1 MRGPVVQRDKE
12 TKANSGE
19 FWSFKQLNS
28 LVMRQ
33 IICAGL
39 GIYVDLRIND
49 AGSIQKFG
57 RLQMTVFKSIA
68 IASALVAGTA
78 ATAQERFIT
87 IGTGGQTGVY
97 FVVGQSICRLVN
109 RGTADHNLKCTA
121 PSTGGSIANINAIK
135 AGDMDMGV
143 AQSDWQYHAYNGT
156 SEFEGKQFDKERAVF
171 SVHSEPFT
179 VVARADSGVSSF
191 DELFGKR
198 VNVGNPGS
206 GQRAT
211 MDVVLNAMGKS
222 DADFALASEL
232 KPAEQSAALGDNKVD
247 AIIYTV
253 GHPNGSIQ
261 EATSTVDA
269 KLVDV
274 NGPAIDKLVEE
285 NPYYAKATIPGGM
298 YANNPDDT
306 ETFGV
311 KATFVT
317 SSDVPDEVV
326 YTVVK
331 AVFDNFDRFKGL
343 HPAFAD
349 LKEEDMISA
358 GLSAPLHPGA
368 EKYYKERGWIQ

>member
-1 MRGPVVQRDKE
+1 MKTFRK
-12 TKANSGE
+12 TA
-19 FWSFKQLNS
+19 L
-28 LVMRQ
+28 
-33 IICAGL
+33 A
-39 GIYVDLRIND
+39 
-49 AGSIQKFG
+49 A
-57 RLQMTVFKSIA
+57 A
-68 IASALVAGTA
+68 IAVSATAVA
-78 ATAQERFIT
+78 AQERFIT

-97 FVVGQSICRLVN
+97 YVVGQSICRLVN
-109 RGTADHNLKCTA
+109 RGTAEHNLKCTA
-121 PSTGGSIANINAIK
+121 PSTGGSIANINAIS

-143 AQSDWQYHAYNGT
+143 AQSDWQYHAYNGS
-156 SEFEGKQFDKERAVF
+156 SEFEGKQFDKLRAVF
-171 SVHSEPFT
+171 SVHGEPFT
-179 VVARADSGVSSF
+179 VVARSDSGAESF
-191 DELFGKR
+191 DDLFGKR

-222 DADFALASEL
+222 TDDFLLASEL

-247 AIIYTV
+247 AIVYTV

-261 EATSTVDA
+261 EATSTVEA
-269 KLVDV
+269 KILPVTGD
-274 NGPAIDKLVEE
+274 AIDKLVAD

-298 YANNPDDT
+298 YAGTDSDV

-317 SSDVPDEVV
+317 SADVPDDVV

-343 HPAFAD
+343 HPAFGTLA
-349 LKEEDMISA
+349 EEDMISA

-368 EKYYKERGWIQ
+368 EKYYRERGWIE

>member
-1 MRGPVVQRDKE
+1 MNIFLKS
-12 TKANSGE
+12 A
-19 FWSFKQLNS
+19 FA
-28 LVMRQ
+28 
-33 IICAGL
+33 AGL
-39 GIYVDLRIND
+39 AV
-49 AGSIQKFG
+49 
-57 RLQMTVFKSIA
+57 
-68 IASALVAGTA
+68 SATAVA
-78 ATAQERFIT
+78 AQERFIT

-109 RGTADHNLKCTA
+109 RGTAEHNLKCTA

-156 SEFEGKQFDKERAVF
+156 SQFEGDKFDNLRAVF
-171 SVHSEPFT
+171 SVHGEPFT
-179 VVARADSGVSSF
+179 VVARADSGVTTF
-191 DELFGKR
+191 EDLFGKR

-269 KLVDV
+269 KLVPV
-274 NGPAIDKLVEE
+274 TGEAIDKLVAD
-285 NPYYAKATIPGGM
+285 NPYYAKATIPGGL
-298 YANNPDDT
+298 YAGNDEDV

-317 SSDVPDEVV
+317 SADVPDDVV

-343 HPAFAD
+343 HPAFAN
-349 LKEEDMISA
+349 LTEEEMISG

-368 EKYYKERGWIQ
+368 EQYYKERGWLQ

>member
-1 MRGPVVQRDKE
+1 MKMW
-12 TKANSGE
+12 KAGAILSAA
-19 FWSFKQLNS
+19 L
-28 LVMRQ
+28 L
-33 IICAGL
+33 AGH
-39 GIYVDLRIND
+39 
-49 AGSIQKFG
+49 
-57 RLQMTVFKSIA
+57 T
-68 IASALVAGTA
+68 
-78 ATAQERFIT
+78 ATAQEKFIT

-109 RGTADHNLKCTA
+109 RGTAEHNLKCTA

-143 AQSDWQYHAYNGT
+143 AQSDWQFHAYNG
-156 SEFEGKQFDKERAVF
+156 SSQFEGDKFDKLRAVF
-171 SVHSEPFT
+171 SVHGEPFT
-179 VVARADSGVSSF
+179 VVARADSGVSTF
-191 DELFGKR
+191 DDLFGKR

-211 MDVVLNAMGKS
+211 MDVVLEAMGKS
-222 DADFALASEL
+222 SDDFALASEL

-269 KLVDV
+269 KLVSV
-274 NGPAIDKLVEE
+274 TGEAIDKLVAD
-285 NPYYAKATIPGGM
+285 NPYYAKAVIPGGL
-298 YANNPDDT
+298 YKGNDADV

-317 SSDVPDEVV
+317 SADVDDEVV

-343 HPAFAD
+343 HPAFAN
-349 LKEEDMISA
+349 LKEEEMIA
-358 GLSAPLHPGA
+358 DGLSAPLHPGA
-368 EKYYKERGWIQ
+368 EKYYKERGWIN

>member
-1 MRGPVVQRDKE
+1 MKM
-12 TKANSGE
+12 
-19 FWSFKQLNS
+19 L
-28 LVMRQ
+28 
-33 IICAGL
+33 
-39 GIYVDLRIND
+39 
-49 AGSIQKFG
+49 KFG
-57 RLQMTVFKSIA
+57 A
-68 IASALVAGTA
+68 ILSAAVLVGHTA
-78 ATAQERFIT
+78 AAQEKFIT

-109 RGTADHNLKCTA
+109 RGTAEHNLKCTA

-143 AQSDWQYHAYNGT
+143 AQSDWQFHAYNGS
-156 SEFEGKQFDKERAVF
+156 SEFEGNKFDNLRAVF
-171 SVHSEPFT
+171 SVHGEPFT
-179 VVARADSGVSSF
+179 VVARADSGITTF
-191 DELFGKR
+191 DDLFGKR

-211 MDVVLNAMGKS
+211 MDVVLNAMGRS
-222 DADFALASEL
+222 SADFALASEL

-269 KLVDV
+269 KLVSVTGD
-274 NGPAIDKLVEE
+274 AIDKLIAD
-285 NPYYAKATIPGGM
+285 NSYYAKAVIPGGL
-298 YANNPDDT
+298 YKGNDADV

-317 SSDVPDEVV
+317 SADVDDEVV

-343 HPAFAD
+343 HPAFAN
-349 LKEEDMISA
+349 LKEEEMISA

-368 EKYYKERGWIQ
+368 EKYYRERGWIQ